1 MLVLAAVI
9 CSYYLSP
16 SFHLNEI
23 WQPLMDEIIR
33 QDSYEDQITW
43 MIFPLVIKH
52 GWNTLH
58 LLRWLCRWLWL
69 PPWFRLENP
78 QQTWLGLGKIK
89 GLDCRREIQLGT
101 PSDWRKARCS
111 HAVSTFM
118 AILWLGDDG
127 VGLWRNYVHG
137 DSEWFHGDFMVIS
150 WWLRDSTASE
160 TGIWLEE
167 IVAASILETEMI

>member
-23 WQPLMDEIIR
+23 WQPLMDERIR
-33 QDSYEDQITW
+33 QDSYEDQIAW
-43 MIFPLVIKH
+43 MIFSLVKH
-52 GWNTLH
+52 GWNSLH
-58 LLRWLCRWLWL
+58 LLRLCRWL

-89 GLDCRREIQLGT
+89 GLDCPSGKSSLEPPTGERQGALMQSAPSWQFCGSVMTALGCEET
-101 PSDWRKARCS
+101 
-111 HAVSTFM
+111 TFM
-118 AILWLGDDG
+118 VIQ
-127 VGLWRNYVHG
+127 
-137 DSEWFHGDFMVIS
+137 SDFMVIS